1 VTTHDVVLVILRD
14 RKRGGESVVSSCRV
28 WGGRAGGERALDT
41 VARGR
46 GGRLARRRERCLAA
60 AKKLRRAAR
69 KPLAWRCPMRG
80 TARGDARTPPS
91 RRPGQSRAP
100 RCIERPRGWDPGR
113 EMTGETLRRNLKCT
127 EAPRVPLRG
136 TRPGDRCASVDAI
149 AANGDGSR
157 RAMDVPCEEPYFLT
171 LDTCVPARALV
182 FAKWRPAARLYKSRV
197 RKFPQIRVFIFCLP
211 MLFPQTVCS
220 YEPIAFPK
228 IPGK

>member
-1 VTTHDVVLVILRD
+1 MTTHDVVLVILRD

-28 WGGRAGGERALDT
+28 WGGRAVGERTLDT

-69 KPLAWRCPMRG
+69 KPLAWRCPVRG
-80 TARGDARTPPS
+80 TARADARTPPS

-113 EMTGETLRRNLKCT
+113 EMTGETLRRNLKCR
-127 EAPRVPLRG
+127 EAPRVPLPG

-182 FAKWRPAARLYKSRV
+182 FAKWRPAARLYKSRAENSL
-197 RKFPQIRVFIFCLP
+197 KLGF
-211 MLFPQTVCS
+211 LFFACS
-220 YEPIAFPK
+220 RCFLRLFAHTSP
-228 IPGK
+228 